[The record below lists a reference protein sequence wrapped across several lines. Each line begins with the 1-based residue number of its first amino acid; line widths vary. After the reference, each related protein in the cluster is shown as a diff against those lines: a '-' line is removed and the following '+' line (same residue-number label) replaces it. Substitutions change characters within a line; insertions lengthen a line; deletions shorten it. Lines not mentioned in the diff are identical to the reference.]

1 MASNNSTCSCNVKN
15 NLRSM
20 IGYRYDS
27 DHDFYEQLKK
37 AIYYDGETY
46 IGVCKRLIELIGS
59 GCCHGKVYV
68 NADRE
73 AAADWVDDF
82 RDEVAGMLG
91 IACNGMVDDV
101 QDAIDSELHKR
112 LMPPGMEWPR
122 FDDGERVEF
131 GSAVDGLGG
140 PCEKFIFTRSM
151 GGVCQLQDAGG
162 RMVNV
167 LHGGR
172 VKRQKPEVLGADGL
186 PIKIGDTVYLESF
199 GSPFTVVGFDGAY
212 LNGADG
218 GYLRSAC
225 ATHTPPDTQERIDK
239 DAIMDAGKYVA
250 GHPEA
255 AGMREPPGSLSAK
268 QAMMAD
274 LLCRQRELD
283 ARTMGGDAS

>member
-59 GCCHGKVYV
+59 GCCHGKVDV

-101 QDAIDSELHKR
+101 QDAVMVELEKR
-112 LMPPGMEWPR
+112 LMPPGMEWPPK
-122 FDDGERVEF
+122 DSEGEDL
-131 GSAVDGLGG
+131 S
-140 PCEKFIFTRSM
+140 
-151 GGVCQLQDAGG
+151 
-162 RMVNV
+162 
-167 LHGGR
+167 
-172 VKRQKPEVLGADGL
+172 
-186 PIKIGDTVYLESF
+186 IGDKAHFLRTENQSHDRRTPSKKKWKSAIAERRKQTSIPRYPQPGTRDVDQRDMTPAERASWKEYLDGMEES
-199 GSPFTVVGFDGAY
+199 
-212 LNGADG
+212 
-218 GYLRSAC
+218 
-225 ATHTPPDTQERIDK
+225 
-239 DAIMDAGKYVA
+239 
-250 GHPEA
+250 
-255 AGMREPPGSLSAK
+255 
-268 QAMMAD
+268 
-274 LLCRQRELD
+274 
-283 ARTMGGDAS
+283 